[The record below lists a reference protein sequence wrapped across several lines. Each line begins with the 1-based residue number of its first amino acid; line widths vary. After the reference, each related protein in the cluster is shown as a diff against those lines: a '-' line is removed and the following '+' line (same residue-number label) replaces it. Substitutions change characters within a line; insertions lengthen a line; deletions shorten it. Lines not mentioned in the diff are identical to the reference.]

1 MPTKVLNGKTPFEML
16 FGKAPSYDH
25 LRVFGSLCFMT
36 TVKHG
41 RDKFQDRAKACVFMG
56 YPFGKKGYRVMEL
69 ATSKFYE
76 SRDIV
81 FHESIFPF
89 AMSS

>member
-1 MPTKVLNGKTPFEML
+1 
-16 FGKAPSYDH
+16 
-25 LRVFGSLCFMT
+25 
-36 TVKHG
+36 
-41 RDKFQDRAKACVFMG
+41 MG
-56 YPFGKKGYRVMEL
+56 YPFRNKGYKVMEL

-89 AMSS
+89 AISAKDRTTSFILNPV